1 MKKYKGLFRC
11 QLGGYVVWLFGVLFM
26 PFMFIKIHAALV
38 IVLVVL
44 ACLILAGEIVAQVF
58 FTKDRKKYPLV
69 SFVSHGAATVFVL
82 VGFIYEIILALSGQP
97 GTYAIVIFSICL
109 ALYALIDTFLVII
122 NKKVIDGSIDK
133 DKFER

>member
-11 QLGGYVVWLFGVLFM
+11 QLGGYAIWLFGVLFT
-26 PFMFIKIHAALV
+26 PFMFIKVSAALV
-38 IVLVVL
+38 IVLAVF

-69 SFVSHGAATVFVL
+69 SFISHGAATLFVL
-82 VGFIYEIILALSGQP
+82 VGFIYEMILAIGGQP
-97 GTYAIVIFSICL
+97 GLYAIIIFSVCL
-109 ALYALIDTFLVII
+109 AFYALIDVFLVII

>member
-11 QLGGYVVWLFGVLFM
+11 QLGGYAIWLFGVIFM
-26 PFMFIKIHAALV
+26 PFMFIKVSAALV
-38 IVLVVL
+38 AVLAIF

-58 FTKDRKKYPLV
+58 FNKDRKKYPLV
-69 SFVSHGAATVFVL
+69 SFISHGAATLFVL
-82 VGFIYEIILALSGQP
+82 AGFVYEMILAISGQP
-97 GTYAIVIFSICL
+97 GIYAIIIFSVCL
-109 ALYALIDTFLVII
+109 AFYALIDIFLVII